1 MEVLVKSENK
11 TKGKQKTPGTVANSC
26 AVPVA
31 KCHVAAGD
39 GWKNSCTCV
48 LTRNR
53 GKRRRRSA
61 AARRPTTSGATT
73 TC

>member
-31 KCHVAAGD
+31 NAMWQQVIG
-39 GWKNSCTCV
+39 
-48 LTRNR
+48 
-53 GKRRRRSA
+53 
-61 AARRPTTSGATT
+61 
-73 TC
+73 